1 VITNNKQPLVSVLTP
16 TWNRAEYLE
25 KVWRGL
31 VAQEYRNFEW
41 VVGNDGSNDNTVEVL
56 RALAKKSDFP
66 IKLID
71 SNIRAGKPRMDNL
84 LMSNSSGELLI
95 QNDSDDVLLPEAL
108 KLMVEEWE
116 SIPEDNRSNYL
127 GIRALSIS
135 TDDKIQ
141 SKGFENQLVKLD
153 TTFEELESKMR
164 DDSTHLIPAK
174 SVTNRRFLE
183 VDFIIPESSLWSLVF
198 KNKRV
203 IYLPVV
209 VKVMDRKAPGS
220 VSFGKKLEYT
230 RGMAYSISIAEDE
243 LSFVRRNFL
252 MKCNLIVRYW
262 RYCFHGEIEVK
273 KAKKMWCVTRNNSWT
288 MLFWPISF
296 LYVIKDL
303 VQRKVVKTHRDF
315 EKAKASAKIKVVI
328 LN

>member
-1 VITNNKQPLVSVLTP
+1 VSVLTP

-41 VVGNDGSNDNTVEVL
+41 VVGNDGSHDNTVEVM

-71 SNIRAGKPRMDNL
+71 SNIRIGKSRIDNL
-84 LMSNSSGELLI
+84 LMSNISGELLI
-95 QNDSDDVLLPEAL
+95 WNDSDDVLLPEAL
-108 KLMVEEWE
+108 KLMVEEWA
-116 SIPEDNRSNYL
+116 SIPEDKRVNYL
-127 GIRALSIS
+127 GVMAQSIS

-141 SKGFENQLVKLD
+141 GEGFDKQLEKID
-153 TTFEELESKMR
+153 TTYEEFSSKTSG
-164 DDSTHLIPAK
+164 DAVILIPAK
-174 SVTNRRFLE
+174 SVTNRRLLE
-183 VDFIIPESSLWSLVF
+183 VDFLITESSLWDSVF

-203 IYLPVV
+203 VYLPVV
-209 VKVMDRKAPGS
+209 AKVMDRNAPGS

-230 RGMAYSISIAEDE
+230 RGMAYSISISEDK
-243 LSFVRRNFL
+243 LSFARRNFF
-252 MKCNLIVRYW
+252 MKCNLLVRYW
-262 RYCFHGEIEVK
+262 RYCFHGEIKIK
-273 KAKKMWCVTRNNSWT
+273 KAKNMWCVTRNNSWT

-303 VQRKVVKTHRDF
+303 NQRKVVKTHRDF
-315 EKAKASAKIKVVI
+315 EKAKVSAKIRTVI

>member
-1 VITNNKQPLVSVLTP
+1 MITNNKQPLVSVLTP

-41 VVGNDGSNDNTVEVL
+41 IVGNDGSNDNTVEVL

-71 SNIRAGKPRMDNL
+71 SNIRIGKARMDNL
-84 LMSNSSGELLI
+84 LMSNISGELFVS
-95 QNDSDDVLLPEAL
+95 NDSDDVLLPEAL

-116 SIPEDNRSNYL
+116 SIPEYKRLNYL

-141 SKGFENQLVKLD
+141 SKGFENQSVKLD
-153 TTFEELESKMR
+153 TTIEEIDSKMSG
-164 DDSTHLIPAK
+164 DSTHLIPAK
-174 SVTNRRFLE
+174 SVSNRRFLE
-183 VDFIIPESSLWSLVF
+183 VDFLITEASLWNSVF

-203 IYLPVV
+203 VYLPVV

-220 VSFGKKLEYT
+220 ISFGKKLEYT
-230 RGMAYSISIAEDE
+230 RGMAYSISISEDE
-243 LSFVRRNFL
+243 LSFARRNVF

-262 RYCFHGEIEVK
+262 RYCFHGEIEIM
-273 KAKKMWCVTRNNSWT
+273 KAKKMWCITRDHSWA